1 MLKINLISAVF
12 IVSIVQSAF
21 ADDETCEILD
31 RVVVTGASI
40 SSGFGVTTPPVKSD
54 LGAHTINM
62 KHVFEGIITSEHKEV
77 KFFGDLLFFRKSRAN
92 AQKFIEKIKEYEP
105 TLVIGLDFLFWF
117 GHGKPPKDISAPVY
131 RMEQLNFALRLL
143 EQIDAPI
150 IIGNL
155 PDVRVTIGKV
165 LSASQVPTSATLV
178 KLNDRIQ
185 TWGDEHENVTVIDA
199 FAFGLKLINDEA
211 ITIRNQSWPAGSQE
225 KLLQDDMLHTTLEG
239 TVAASLLAVESI
251 NADCLETNSKIIMK
265 KAAAN
270 ARLSATKKPES
281 Q

>member
-1 MLKINLISAVF
+1 M
-12 IVSIVQSAF
+12 
-21 ADDETCEILD
+21 
-31 RVVVTGASI
+31 
-40 SSGFGVTTPPVKSD
+40 
-54 LGAHTINM
+54 
-62 KHVFEGIITSEHKEV
+62 
-77 KFFGDLLFFRKSRAN
+77 
-92 AQKFIEKIKEYEP
+92 
-105 TLVIGLDFLFWF
+105 FWF

-155 PDVRVTIGKV
+155 PDVRVAIGKV

-199 FAFGLKLINDEA
+199 FALGLKLINDEA
-211 ITIRNQSWPAGSQE
+211 ITIRNQSWPSGSQE

-239 TVAASLLAVESI
+239 TVAVSLLAISSVEL
-251 NADCLETNSKIIMK
+251 DCIETNPEVIMQ
-265 KAAAN
+265 KACED
-270 ARLSATKKPES
+270 ARKSAKQNSP
-281 Q
+281 